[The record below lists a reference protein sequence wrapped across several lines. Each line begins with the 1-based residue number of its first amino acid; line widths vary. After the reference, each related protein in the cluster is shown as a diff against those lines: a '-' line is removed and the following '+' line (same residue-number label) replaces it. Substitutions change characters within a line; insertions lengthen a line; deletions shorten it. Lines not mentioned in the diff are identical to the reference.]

1 MSAQMA
7 LYGVQAYLQVAGGY
21 FASQNIKEAAAIN
34 KQVSDMNAQYA
45 ELDAFDAEAEGQS
58 QQARY
63 QSVIDQTLGQQQLLM
78 TAKDIDVNYGSAS
91 SIQAETKFTGEL
103 NLMEI
108 EKQAQEK
115 ALGLKNQAMN
125 IRQQGEM
132 NQAQADIQARQVMFS
147 SAMGGMKTLTGYQD
161 FTKDFK
167 KLTQG

>member
-1 MSAQMA
+1 MAAQLAVMA
-7 LYGVQAYLQVAGGY
+7 GMAALEIAGGY

-34 KQVSDMNAQYA
+34 KQISDMNAQYA

-78 TAKDIDVNYGSAS
+78 TAQDIDVNYGSAS

-108 EKQAQEK
+108 QKQAQEK
-115 ALGLKNQAMN
+115 ALGLKNQGMS
-125 IRQQGEM
+125 IRQQGQM
-132 NQAQADIQARQVMFS
+132 QQAQANTQAQQVMFKS
-147 SAMGGMKTLTGYQD
+147 LMGAAKTGLSGYD
-161 FTKDFK
+161 KYGSKD
-167 KLTQG
+167 

>member
-1 MSAQMA
+1 MIQAAVMA
-7 LYGVQAYLQVAGGY
+7 GMAALEIAGGY

-34 KQVSDMNAQYA
+34 KDIADMNAQYA

-78 TAKDIDVNYGSAS
+78 TAQDIDVNYGSAS

-108 EKQAQEK
+108 QKQAQEK
-115 ALGLKNQAMN
+115 ALGLKNQGMS
-125 IRQQGEM
+125 IRQQGQM
-132 NQAQADIQARQVMFS
+132 QQAQANTQAQQVMFKS
-147 SAMGGMKTLTGYQD
+147 LMGAAKTGLSGYD
-161 FTKDFK
+161 KYGSKD
-167 KLTQG
+167 